1 MAKLALFIHT
11 RAKPGRRPELQALWE
26 KHLQARIESNPAQEI
41 YLFCTDNND
50 PDAFHLFELYA
61 DPAELKAN
69 AVQPWFAEYM
79 REVEPLLAE
88 PPTVSVTTPA
98 WAKGAT
104 L

>member
-1 MAKLALFIHT
+1 M
-11 RAKPGRRPELQALWE
+11 GEELE
-26 KHLQARIESNPAQEI
+26 ARIESNPVQEL

-61 DPAELKAN
+61 DPAQLESN
-69 AVQPWFAEYM
+69 AAQPWFAEYM

-98 WAKGAT
+98 WANGVT
-104 L
+104 I